1 MSVTVRISDR
11 SHTLLRDLARRE
23 GASLQE
29 TVEHALEAYRRALL
43 IEETNRAYAAL
54 RSSPE
59 DWAGVME
66 ERRAWDTVLA
76 DGQED
81 DR

>member
-1 MSVTVRISDR
+1 MSPSGSPTAATR
-11 SHTLLRDLARRE
+11 LLRELARRE

-59 DWAGVME
+59 AWAGVME
-66 ERRAWDTVLA
+66 ERRAWDAVLA

>member
-11 SHTLLRDLARRE
+11 SHSLLRELARRE

-59 DWAGVME
+59 AWAGVME
-66 ERRAWDTVLA
+66 ERRAWDAVLA